1 MEKINQDT
9 SNKPSFI
16 KRIIPI
22 ILVIAVVFILMS
34 LMRGMKTE
42 PAKVPEKPVG
52 FLVETATIEP
62 TELILSIDS
71 QGPLQPRRQ
80 IALVSEV
87 SGKVS
92 SLNPVFKVGGLFKAG
107 DVLVTLDPA
116 DYQVAVARAEA
127 GLASAQAQMDLE
139 QARSEQ
145 ASKDWQSFG
154 KKGKPSD
161 LLLNKP
167 QLAGA
172 KANVKAAEADLLKAK
187 RDLAK
192 TKIKAPFNGTVL
204 SKTVD
209 LGQFIGMNGQLGSL
223 AGTEVGEVR
232 LPLSNDEIEKL
243 NITSLSLQKTP
254 LPVEFVNEQNKT
266 LVSGSVKR
274 IESSKDSR
282 TLMNYV
288 VAEIEQPFAANLLFN
303 TFLQAKITGSSF
315 TGLYAVPSAW
325 MMPNDQLAV
334 YVNSDDSSKGQLAI
348 KSVQVAHKTS
358 DYFYV
363 EEGLTASDQIIT
375 TPIQA
380 PEVGMELRKYN
391 QSINTE
397 AVALKPSEATP

>member
-1 MEKINQDT
+1 MEKINHDI
-9 SNKPSFI
+9 SPKPSI
-16 KRIIPI
+16 IQRVIPI

-34 LMRGMKTE
+34 VMRGMKTE
-42 PAKVPEKPVG
+42 PAKVPEKPIG
-52 FLVETATIEP
+52 FLVETATVEP
-62 TELILSIDS
+62 TDLTLSIES

-80 IALVSEV
+80 IALVSEI

-92 SLNPVFKVGGLFKAG
+92 SLSPVFTVGGLFKAG
-107 DVLVTLDPA
+107 EVLVTLDPA

-145 ASKDWQSFG
+145 AQKDWQSFG
-154 KKGKPSD
+154 KKGQPSD

-172 KANVKAAEADLLKAK
+172 KASVKAAAADLEKAK

-204 SKTVD
+204 SKTID
-209 LGQFIGMNGQLGSL
+209 LGQYISMNGQLGSL

-232 LPLSNDEIEKL
+232 LPLSNEDIGKL
-243 NITSLSLQKTP
+243 NISSSSLQENP
-254 LPVEFVNEQNKT
+254 LPVTFMSEQNEKQ
-266 LVSGSVKR
+266 VSGLVKR

-288 VAEIEQPFAANLLFN
+288 VAEIEQPFEADLLFN
-303 TFLQAKITGSSF
+303 AFLQAKITGSSF

-334 YVNSDDSSKGQLAI
+334 FINSDEVNKGQLEI
-348 KSVQVAHKTS
+348 KSVKVAHTTK

-363 EEGLTASDQIIT
+363 EQGLTTNDQIIT

-380 PEVGMELRKYN
+380 PEEGMKLRKLDLIDT
-391 QSINTE
+391 QTE
-397 AVALKPSEATP
+397 LALKPELTP

>member
-1 MEKINQDT
+1 MEKINHDI
-9 SNKPSFI
+9 SPKPSI
-16 KRIIPI
+16 IQRVIPI

-34 LMRGMKTE
+34 VMRGMKTE
-42 PAKVPEKPVG
+42 PAKVPEKPIG
-52 FLVETATIEP
+52 FLVETATVEP
-62 TELILSIDS
+62 TDLTLSIES

-80 IALVSEV
+80 IALVSEI

-92 SLNPVFKVGGLFKAG
+92 SLSPVFTVGGLFKAG
-107 DVLVTLDPA
+107 EVLVTLDPA

-145 ASKDWQSFG
+145 AQKDWQSFG
-154 KKGKPSD
+154 KKGQPSD

-172 KANVKAAEADLLKAK
+172 EASVKAAAADLEKAK

-204 SKTVD
+204 SKTID
-209 LGQFIGMNGQLGSL
+209 LGQYISMNGQLGSL

-232 LPLSNDEIEKL
+232 LPLSNEDIGKL
-243 NITSLSLQKTP
+243 NISSSSLQENP
-254 LPVEFVNEQNKT
+254 LPVTFMSEQNEKQ
-266 LVSGSVKR
+266 VSGLVKR

-288 VAEIEQPFAANLLFN
+288 VAEIEQPFEADLLFN
-303 TFLQAKITGSSF
+303 AFLQAKITGSSF

-334 YVNSDDSSKGQLAI
+334 FINSDEVNKGQLEI
-348 KSVQVAHKTS
+348 KSVKVAHTTK

-363 EEGLTASDQIIT
+363 EQGLTTNDQIIT

-380 PEVGMELRKYN
+380 PEEGMKLRKLDLIDT
-391 QSINTE
+391 QTE
-397 AVALKPSEATP
+397 LALKPELTP